1 MVGAR
6 VLLLVAI
13 AGAAERP
20 GTCCAFVG
28 RVGVD
33 RPIRSLVHAKK
44 RRRKAPSADGAAP
57 VENAAPRD
65 PVGPPPMPPV
75 PESRAVEPSLVSAQ
89 PPSVASAE
97 PPSLA
102 PMQPP
107 SPPRATDL
115 PELADFEAR
124 PSPLQ
129 PAQDQVG
136 AQNRISRADSD
147 RFRQA
152 LELDP
157 NADMDTNLF
166 VERELDLTSL
176 ILAEGSRPFLG
187 IDVAYLQ
194 TGHLILVGVALLAA
208 LVETSGLPLT
218 DLPDVYRGFLQ
229 QGLVVVYLVNTVL
242 VFFSI
247 QPAQERRQPVS
258 FWMGKVFVLGGLAYG
273 ELCSRPVP
281 QRTAGE

>member
-1 MVGAR
+1 MVLRA
-6 VLLLVAI
+6 LLLVACVSVRLTH
-13 AGAAERP
+13 AAP
-20 GTCCAFVG
+20 CCAWVG
-28 RVGVD
+28 RVRVD

-44 RRRKAPSADGAAP
+44 RRRKTPATDGVVAP
-57 VENAAPRD
+57 VETAK
-65 PVGPPPMPPV
+65 PVVPPPV
-75 PESRAVEPSLVSAQ
+75 PPVAESSAAEPRLVNAQ

-97 PPSLA
+97 APTLA

-107 SPPRATDL
+107 SPPRRTEL

-124 PSPLQ
+124 APLQ
-129 PAQDQVG
+129 PAQDQVN
-136 AQNRISRADSD
+136 AQNRFSRADSD

-194 TGHLILVGVALLAA
+194 TGHLILVGVAVLAA

-247 QPAQERRQPVS
+247 QPAQERQQPVS
-258 FWMGKVFVLGGLAYG
+258 FWMGKVFLLGGLAYG

-281 QRTAGE
+281 QQRASE